1 MHRTSLSM
9 NATLVKRVL
18 PLLLGALILAGNSP
32 AWARSREHR
41 IPFKVQDGLI
51 YIEVGINGRKATL
64 LVDSGATL
72 TTLGIKFL
80 PLGLEPSRRITI
92 NMAKGSVAAYRLSV
106 TFGLDGSQ
114 FRRDTVIG
122 EFTFLNAD
130 GVLGADVLRN
140 YKSVNFDFRSA
151 VLTLA
156 DK

>member
-1 MHRTSLSM
+1 MDRRIVKW
-9 NATLVKRVL
+9 ARRLV
-18 PLLLGALILAGNSP
+18 LGALVLVGCPAAG
-32 AWARSREHR
+32 AQAREHR
-41 IPFKVQDGLI
+41 IPFKVRDGLI
-51 YIEVGINGRKATL
+51 YVEATVNSRKATL

-80 PLGLEPSRRITI
+80 PLDLESSRRITI
-92 NMAKGSVAAYRLSV
+92 HMAKGSVAAYQLPV
-106 TFGLDGSQ
+106 TFALDGST

-130 GVLGADVLRN
+130 GVLGADVLSN
-140 YKSVNFDFRSA
+140 YKSVNFDFRAS